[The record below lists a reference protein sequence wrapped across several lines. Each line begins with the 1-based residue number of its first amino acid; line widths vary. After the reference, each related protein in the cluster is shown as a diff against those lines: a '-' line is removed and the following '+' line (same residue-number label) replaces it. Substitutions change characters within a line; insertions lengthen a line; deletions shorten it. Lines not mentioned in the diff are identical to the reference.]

1 MRILVLGG
9 TRFVGRHI
17 VEAARARG
25 HAVSVFNRGRSALP
39 WDDVEQLT
47 GDRESGDLEALR
59 GRDWDACI
67 DVSGYLPQRRA
78 RLGRAARAGASRA
91 TSSSRPRRSTTSPA
105 PRRASPRRTR
115 CSPVPEREEDVPG
128 PLLYGTRKVACEQE
142 AERAS
147 RAGR

>member
-25 HAVSVFNRGRSALP
+25 HAVSVFNRAHSAAP

-59 GRDWDACI
+59 EREWDACI
-67 DVSGYLPQRRA
+67 DVSGYVPEHVRA
-78 RLGRAARAGASRA
+78 SAGLLAGRVARYVFISTASVYDLAGA
-91 TSSSRPRRSTTSPA
+91 A
-105 PRRASPRRTR
+105 PGSDEMGALLT
-115 CSPVPEREEDVPG
+115 VPE
-128 PLLYGTRKVACEQE
+128 
-142 AERAS
+142 
-147 RAGR
+147 